1 MKLRNVRSWPVE
13 VPSGSFTVKIYRIR
27 NKKRRSFMVSYFVGA
42 ERKQKMFVDFE
53 EAYEEAKGASE
64 DVNNGETNAINMPNK
79 DRVIFTHASEAVAP
93 TGVPLDI
100 VAKEYAAAW
109 ELTGGAVLEAAR
121 EYNRRKLHNLPS
133 KLVPEAVKEM
143 LEAKEKEGASKQY
156 MKALKVYLNKFKTS
170 FQSQLRSVTTGDV
183 GDFLRNMS
191 GSPRSKNNA
200 RQVLGAFYK
209 YAKERGWVTRDHD
222 VVGLVPKFKQ
232 KAGAI
237 EIFTPWEIVQ
247 YLNNVRDELVPF
259 VAIGGFAG
267 LRHAEIERLDWREV
281 RLADRFIEV
290 TAGKSKTASRRLVP
304 ITENLA
310 KWLSPHAEKAGR
322 VVPFDNVNKQIG
334 WLVRDTNKALKK
346 EWEKAEKQR
355 SEARGRKAGS
365 TSPRPSPARAG
376 QATSGEGESRS
387 HAKDK
392 PPVLKWKKNALRH
405 SFISYRLADVQSA
418 AQVALEAGNSPQIIF
433 QHYRELVRP
442 TDAKS
447 WFSIAPGADGKIVY
461 LAAAKEGGHTSP
473 PSAKE
478 GAVADSARAEALAA
492 V

>member
-1 MKLRNVRSWPVE
+1 
-13 VPSGSFTVKIYRIR
+13 
-27 NKKRRSFMVSYFVGA
+27 MVSYFVGDK
-42 ERKQKMFVDFE
+42 RKQKMFVDFE

-100 VAKEYAAAW
+100 AAKEYAAAW

-156 MKALKVYLNKFKTS
+156 MKALKVYLNKFKAS

-222 VVGLVPKFKQ
+222 VVELVPKFKQ

-259 VAIGGFAG
+259 VAIGAFAG

-281 RLADRFIEV
+281 RLGDKFIEV

-304 ITENLA
+304 ITDNLA
-310 KWLSPHAEKAGR
+310 KWLAPHAEKAGR

-334 WLVRDTNKALKK
+334 WLVRDTNRALRL
-346 EWEKAEKQR
+346 EWEKAHGK
-355 SEARGRKAGS
+355 GRKGAGKQQEQ
-365 TSPRPSPARAG
+365 AG
-376 QATSGEGESRS
+376 AEHG
-387 HAKDK
+387 KDK
-392 PPVLKWKKNALRH
+392 PSVLKWKKNALRH

-442 TDAKS
+442 KDAKS
-447 WFSIAPGADGKIVY
+447 WFSVAPGTDGKIVY
-461 LAAAKEGGHTSP
+461 LDTASDGGQASP
-473 PSAKE
+473 PSAKGGATAE
-478 GAVADSARAEALAA
+478 SAVAGAVAAL
-492 V
+492 